1 MGTCYVVDGKLKFK
15 KDSVKEGLGILKE
28 HFFRKPG
35 VDFGFNSYGNYK
47 NLEEVKTIE
56 DAIKIT
62 FVDHQGMLT
71 IKHPNELD
79 YNFNSGF
86 DASYGWE
93 EVIYDFFKYLS
104 PCLEDGSQMWVW
116 PDSGCTKL
124 IIEDGKWKEL

>member
-15 KDSVKEGLGILKE
+15 KDFVKEGLEILKE

-35 VDFGFNSYGNYK
+35 VDFDFNSYSNYK

-62 FVDHQGMLT
+62 FADEQGMLI

-93 EVIYDFFKYLS
+93 GVIYDFFKYLS
-104 PCLEDGSQMWVW
+104 PCLENGSKMIVY

-124 IIEDGKWKEL
+124 VIEDGMWKEM